1 MSTGF
6 VVCSTTEASWLIR
19 VVAVIGA
26 QRSEN
31 AAGIFLTLQ
40 EIYLKRNSVELQ
52 IEKMYQYITE
62 ITTGFIFLLLE
73 VNL

>member
-6 VVCSTTEASWLIR
+6 TVYSTTGGSWLIR
-19 VVAVIGA
+19 VVVIPGA

-40 EIYLKRNSVELQ
+40 EI
-52 IEKMYQYITE
+52 
-62 ITTGFIFLLLE
+62 
-73 VNL
+73 